1 MKHRLI
7 NTLSVIIGRLFA
19 ASYKLGMPT
28 WLLTDRLL
36 QSYIGLRRKL
46 PRATTLSTAGGGW
59 DFRHIGNHFGS
70 DKAPYRATQG
80 MRPRRGI
87 SSGV

>member
-7 NTLSVIIGRLFA
+7 NTLSVITGRLFA

-36 QSYIGLRRKL
+36 QSYIGLRQKL
-46 PRATTLSTAGGGW
+46 PRPYRMGGSCIPQ
-59 DFRHIGNHFGS
+59 DNHIGNHRGS
-70 DKAPYRATQG
+70 NKAPHRATQG
-80 MRPRRGI
+80 KRPLRGLP
-87 SSGV
+87 SGV

>member
-46 PRATTLSTAGGGW
+46 PRSHRMW
-59 DFRHIGNHFGS
+59 EPNHIGNQSGS
-70 DKAPYRATQG
+70 SKAPHRATQG
-80 MRPRRGI
+80 KRPIRGLP
-87 SSGV
+87 SGV